1 MQQSKEVR
9 QQVQGVW
16 VPVIGERAV
25 ARGPS
30 ASEWN
35 PLGISK
41 EVKRKAAFEK
51 LVAAHPEP
59 SEEEKVRVVCMA
71 CDCMHRPSVFETYW
85 CSAVQCSASTGI
97 LDRTI

>member
-1 MQQSKEVR
+1 M
-9 QQVQGVW
+9 
-16 VPVIGERAV
+16 IGERAV

-35 PLGISK
+35 PLGAPISK
-41 EVKRKAAFEK
+41 EEKREEKRKAAFEK

-71 CDCMHRPSVFETYW
+71 CDCMHRLSVFEIYRTVYIIIYR
-85 CSAVQCSASTGI
+85 CSARTMTVRI
-97 LDRTI
+97 LNLY